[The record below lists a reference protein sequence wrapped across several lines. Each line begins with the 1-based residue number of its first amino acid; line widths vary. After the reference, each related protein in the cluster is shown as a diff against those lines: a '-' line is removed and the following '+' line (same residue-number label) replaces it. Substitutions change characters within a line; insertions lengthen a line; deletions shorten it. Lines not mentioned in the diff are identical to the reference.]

1 MVPLAIKDTVF
12 METFNT
18 ILSFNG
24 RWYQEVVTNLP
35 DVVTDLP
42 EVVTDLPEAVS
53 DLPEVSTDLS
63 VLFTDHPEAWILKM
77 KLDNSSAALFL
88 NTLKVSN
95 NLGC

>member
-1 MVPLAIKDTVF
+1 MEDDIKRLLLTSQ
-12 METFNT
+12 MLLLT
-18 ILSFNG
+18 
-24 RWYQEVVTNLP
+24 
-35 DVVTDLP
+35 
-42 EVVTDLPEAVS
+42 EAVS